1 MKLEVALKKW
11 KLGPHNKFAI
21 PFLTAKKYKKY
32 LSPRRISKLCLQSW
46 GFRLCVSAVHNQVQ
60 NLYFL

>member
-1 MKLEVALKKW
+1 MKLEVPLKKW

-32 LSPRRISKLCLQSW
+32 LSPRRISKLCLQS
-46 GFRLCVSAVHNQVQ
+46 
-60 NLYFL
+60 